1 MRKLQP
7 KVKNNKIAYRY
18 NQNKENIMLDLN
30 VIKAWL
36 LARWA
41 ERTSWD
47 GVALIVLGT
56 LALMSHALVSVA
68 AVGAIVYGAWTLYT
82 KEQAK
87 KSKK

>member
-1 MRKLQP
+1 MRKRQP
-7 KVKNNKIAYRY
+7 NLKDNKVAYKY
-18 NQNKENIMLDLN
+18 KSKGETKMVDLN
-30 VIKAWL
+30 VVKAWV

-47 GVALIVLGT
+47 GAALIVLGV
-56 LALMSHALVSVA
+56 LALMSHTLVSVA

-87 KSKK
+87 KK

>member
-1 MRKLQP
+1 MRKRQP
-7 KVKNNKIAYRY
+7 N
-18 NQNKENIMLDLN
+18 L
-30 VIKAWL
+30 KAWV

-47 GVALIVLGT
+47 GAALIVLGV

-87 KSKK
+87 KK

>member
-1 MRKLQP
+1 MRKLQH
-7 KVKNNKIAYRY
+7 KLKDNKIAYSY
-18 NQNKENIMLDLN
+18 KSKGETKMVDLN

-47 GVALIVLGT
+47 GVALIVLGV
-56 LALMSHALVSVA
+56 LALMSHALVSLA

-87 KSKK
+87 K

>member
-1 MRKLQP
+1 MI
-7 KVKNNKIAYRY
+7 KNFITKR
-18 NQNKENIMLDLN
+18 LD
-30 VIKAWL
+30 
-36 LARWA
+36 

>member
-7 KVKNNKIAYRY
+7 RVVEQKIAYSY
-18 NQNKENIMLDLN
+18 KQKGKTIMLDLN

-47 GVALIVLGT
+47 GIALIVLGT

-87 KSKK
+87 K